1 MIAINHIHRLHG
13 VPFFGYPTTLCK
25 CNNISTVIIFSS
37 AVSLKTLCK
46 GKKRGRR
53 DFDGKIERRIGE
65 DLDEGEEY

>member
-1 MIAINHIHRLHG
+1 
-13 VPFFGYPTTLCK
+13 VSPFSDIQQHCV
-25 CNNISTVIIFSS
+25 NVIIFPQSLIFSS

-46 GKKRGRR
+46 GKKRARR